1 MAVAGPQNL
10 PPAGSALA
18 GTPAVNWMMK
28 PTNTKLGRDKFLFWW
43 HPIEKSFLIHTS
55 NLVQKLPE
63 VFTLGSII
71 EWADLAGTSM
81 ANGNLSCMKPESL
94 DFFENYVITGQY

>member
-1 MAVAGPQNL
+1 
-10 PPAGSALA
+10 
-18 GTPAVNWMMK
+18 MK
-28 PTNTKLGRDKFLFWW
+28 PTNTKLGRDKYLFWW

-94 DFFENYVITGQY
+94 DFFLS